1 MVKPS
6 QKLKAIITCGGRGT
20 RLRPI
25 THTSNKHLIPIAN
38 KPMVHYAIEAVREA
52 GIREIGIVINPDTG
66 DVIRE
71 ALGHGEYWGV
81 QLTYIVQDAPRG
93 LAHVIKVSEEFI
105 GKDSFVFYLGD
116 NIIVGGIYRFLEAFW
131 ENGDQCHLVL
141 ARVPKP
147 QRFGVPEIRDGRI
160 VRVEEKPSHPRSD
173 YAVTGIYFYDPHI
186 FEAVNEIAPSARG
199 ELEISDAHQ
208 YLIERGCQVG
218 YSEITGWWKDTGKP
232 EDLLDANRLVL
243 DQLIENDEGA
253 VRGDVSPSSRLM
265 GKVCVEEGAKI
276 VDSVVRG
283 PVVIGANT
291 LVEKSYVGPFSAIGP
306 NCVIRNGE
314 LEFSIMMEGA
324 RILDTEVRIEQS
336 IIGKEAV
343 IFMGQSR
350 PKTQKF
356 ILGDQSTVE
365 LA

>member
-1 MVKPS
+1 VRSSP
-6 QKLKAIITCGGRGT
+6 KLKAVITCGGRGS

-38 KPMVHYAIEAVREA
+38 KPMVYYAIEAVRAA
-52 GIREIGIVINPDTG
+52 GINEIGIVINPDTG

-71 ALGHGEYWGV
+71 ALGHGKYWGV

-93 LAHVIKVSEEFI
+93 VAHAVKVSQDFV
-105 GKDSFVFYLGD
+105 GKDPFVFYLGD
-116 NIIVGGIYRFLEAFW
+116 NIIVGGIQRFLETFRR
-131 ENGDQCHLVL
+131 GRDHCHLVL
-141 ARVPKP
+141 ARVPNP

-160 VRVEEKPSHPRSD
+160 VRVEEKPPYPRSD

-186 FEAVNEIAPSARG
+186 FEAVNAITPSARG

-208 YLIERGCQVG
+208 YLIDRGCQVG

-243 DQLIENDEGA
+243 DQLIENEERA
-253 VRGDVSPSSRLM
+253 VQGDVSPSSQLM
-265 GKVCVEEGAKI
+265 GKVGVGEGAKI

-283 PVVIGANT
+283 PAIIGANT
-291 LVEKSYVGPFSAIGP
+291 LVEKSYVGPFTAIGP
-306 NCVIRNGE
+306 NCVIRNSE
-314 LEFSIMMEGA
+314 LEFSIIMEGA
-324 RILDTEVRIEQS
+324 RILDAEVRIEQS

-343 IFMGQSR
+343 IFKGQTR

>member
-1 MVKPS
+1 MRVS
-6 QKLKAIITCGGRGT
+6 QKLKAVITCGGRGT

-38 KPMVHYAIEAVREA
+38 KPMVHYAIEAVRQA
-52 GIREIGIVINPDTG
+52 GINQIGIVINPDTG

-93 LAHVIKVSEEFI
+93 LAHVVKISEEFV
-105 GKDSFVFYLGD
+105 GKDPFVFYLGD
-116 NIIVGGIYRFLEAFW
+116 NILVGGIGRFLQAFW

-141 ARVPKP
+141 ARVPEP
-147 QRFGVPEIRDGRI
+147 QRFGVPEIRSGQI
-160 VRVEEKPSHPRSD
+160 VRVEEKPLYPRSD
-173 YAVTGIYFYDPHI
+173 YAVTGIYFYDAHI
-186 FEAVNEIAPSARG
+186 FEAVNAIKPSARG

-208 YLIERGCQVG
+208 CLINQGCQVG

-243 DQLIENDEGA
+243 DQLLENDGKA
-253 VRGDVSPSSRLM
+253 VQGDVTPSSQLM
-265 GKVCVEEGAKI
+265 GKVVVGEGAKI
-276 VDSVVRG
+276 VESVVRG
-283 PVVIGANT
+283 PAVIGSNS
-291 LVEKSYVGPFSAIGP
+291 LVENSYVGPFTAIGSD
-306 NCVIRNGE
+306 CVIRNGE
-314 LEFSIMMEGA
+314 LEFSIMMDGA

-343 IFMGQSR
+343 IFKGHTR
-350 PKTQKF
+350 PKAQKF
-356 ILGDQSTVE
+356 VLGDQSTVE